1 MHRILPCASSFLI
14 YKSLGASGRGEKFIR
29 KFLWIKKNCYLCCA
43 QIEAYKCDLQKNSF
57 VKY

>member
-1 MHRILPCASSFLI
+1 MSEKISLDSSV
-14 YKSLGASGRGEKFIR
+14 
-29 KFLWIKKNCYLCCA
+29 WIKKNCYLCCA